1 MRQDATRAGRVLIGV
16 LAATVALTACGSAD
30 DDSTDQ
36 ATSVRTVA
44 HAHGSTEVPA
54 DPQRVVVL
62 EPVHLD
68 TSIALGVIPVG
79 AAVLSEATGVPAY
92 LGDKASSVALTGTV
106 AAPNVEK
113 IAALKPDLIL
123 GTETRHADLY
133 DQLAA
138 IAPTVYMA
146 SQADP
151 WQDNVRFVA
160 DALGK
165 GSEAQ
170 TLLDGYTARCEEVA
184 TEHGTAGKAAQL
196 IRPREDVLTL
206 YGPTSFAGSTLECA
220 GFTIPPRDWQNSIS
234 VDLSPELASE
244 AKADLVLVTSA
255 KPADPTSVPAVVTD
269 RALFPNMHVVD
280 MSYWI
285 TGVGPL
291 GGMTVLADLDGI
303 LSAAPTKSN

>member
-1 MRQDATRAGRVLIGV
+1 MRVGRVLICA
-16 LAATVALTACGSAD
+16 LAATMALAACGGGDGEASDQSAP
-30 DDSTDQ
+30 
-36 ATSVRTVA
+36 VRTVA
-44 HAHGSTEVPA
+44 HAHGSTEVP
-54 DPQRVVVL
+54 DNPQRVVVL

-92 LGDKASSVALTGTV
+92 LGDRAESVALAGTV
-106 AAPNVEK
+106 AAPNLEK
-113 IAALKPDLIL
+113 IAALNPDLII
-123 GTETRHADLY
+123 GTETRHKDLY

-138 IAPTVYMA
+138 LAPTVYMA

-160 DALGK
+160 NALGK

-170 TLLDGYTARCEEVA
+170 TLLDDYTARCEEVA
-184 TEHGTAGKAAQL
+184 TKHGTEGKTAQL
-196 IRPREDVLTL
+196 IRPRDDTLTL

-220 GFTIPPRDWQNSIS
+220 GLTIPPRDWQNSIS
-234 VDLSPELASE
+234 VDVSPELAAE
-244 AKADLVLVTSA
+244 AKGDLVLVTSA
-255 KPADPTSVPAVVTD
+255 KPEDPTSVPAVVTD

-291 GGMTVLADLDGI
+291 GGMTVLDDLDDI
-303 LSAAPTKSN
+303 LAAGAVN